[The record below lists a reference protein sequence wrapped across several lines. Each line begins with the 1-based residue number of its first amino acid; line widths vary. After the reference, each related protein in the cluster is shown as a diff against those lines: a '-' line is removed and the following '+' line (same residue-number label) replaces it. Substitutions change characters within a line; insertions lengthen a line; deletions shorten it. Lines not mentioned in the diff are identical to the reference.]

1 MFAASRPRAAKRKE
15 RQRKKKKLKKKKI
28 SLNPHSLIA
37 SPNKANALLMMPF
50 DL

>member
-1 MFAASRPRAAKRKE
+1 VQPKE
-15 RQRKKKKLKKKKI
+15 KKGKEKKTKEKKI

>member
-1 MFAASRPRAAKRKE
+1 VQPKE
-15 RQRKKKKLKKKKI
+15 KKGKEKKTKEKKI
-28 SLNPHSLIA
+28 SVNPHSLIS